1 VLLGLHKNGLPEAKD
16 DAALILARCA
26 SLRLPSVGRSTNM
39 RWMSPFMKRLLLF
52 GALLGWCG
60 FLLADIVERLLDPLS
75 HPQRFGVTIVYGVAL
90 LLGYA
95 AFRGL
100 ALESPFTE
108 RDHGSWS

>member
-1 VLLGLHKNGLPEAKD
+1 M
-16 DAALILARCA
+16 
-26 SLRLPSVGRSTNM
+26 RL
-39 RWMSPFMKRLLLF
+39 MSPFMKRLLLF